1 MESRILIIDDD
12 PEICE
17 LVSMA
22 LSGKDLIV
30 KTAMS
35 GEDGLK
41 SYGEFKPDIVL
52 LDHRLQDTNGVE
64 VAKKMKCVDTGK
76 KANIIM
82 MSGSDTMEI
91 DLNPDLFD
99 GSLKK
104 PFKLADLKEYIN
116 KFLKP
121 SGL

>member
-1 MESRILIIDDD
+1 MDSKILIVDDD

-22 LSGKDLIV
+22 LTGKGLIV
-30 KTAMS
+30 RTAMS

-41 SYGEFKPDIVL
+41 SYGEFKPDVVL

-64 VAKKMKCVDTGK
+64 VAKKMKCCDTGK
-76 KANIIM
+76 KTNIIM

-91 DLNPDLFD
+91 ELDPDLFD

-104 PFKLADLKEYIN
+104 PFKLSELNEYLK
-116 KFLKP
+116 KFLRKN
-121 SGL
+121 GL